1 MTSGK
6 TISENIKKIRAKLD
20 LTQDDLA
27 KKADVNIQCL
37 PKSKVVLLISQAFKL
52 WRRLPKRWAFQL
64 RSYSNNPM
72 AKTIKIFL
80 IDGEPNGLK
89 TAELSNWVS
98 QAIVIPRNKLKE
110 IKQRPECN
118 KPAVYFLIGK
128 GSEDA
133 LLPTVYIGEA
143 ENLWNRLSTHD
154 SSKDFWQTAVAFV
167 SKDNNLTKA
176 HVRYLE
182 SRCLTIATQAKR
194 FNLENGTVSALPSFS
209 EADIA
214 EMEEFLENLK
224 LLLSAIGY
232 PILQEVI
239 SKEQK
244 NVSDPL
250 FNCKGK
256 GALATGSMTNDGF
269 VVYKDSTVTADFSK
283 AVIDRN

>member
-1 MTSGK
+1 
-6 TISENIKKIRAKLD
+6 
-20 LTQDDLA
+20 
-27 KKADVNIQCL
+27 
-37 PKSKVVLLISQAFKL
+37 
-52 WRRLPKRWAFQL
+52 
-64 RSYSNNPM
+64 M

-89 TAELSNWVS
+89 TAELSNWVG

-110 IKQRPECN
+110 IKQRAECN

-128 GSEDA
+128 ENEEA
-133 LLPTVYIGEA
+133 LLQTAYIGEA

-154 SSKDFWQTAVAFV
+154 SSKDFWQTAIAFV

-176 HVRYLE
+176 HVKYLE
-182 SRCLTIATQAKR
+182 SRCLDLAKTAKR
-194 FNLENGTVSALPSFS
+194 FDLDNGKESSLSPLP

-224 LLLSAIGY
+224 LLLSALGY

-244 NVSDPL
+244 NTSDPL
-250 FNCKGK
+250 FICKGK
-256 GALATGSMTNDGF
+256 EALATGRMTNEGF
-269 VVYKDSTVTADFSK
+269 VVYKDSTATTSISS
-283 AVIDRN
+283 AVIERNQRVIEKLISHNYITKQNDSLYVFTKDYVFNSPSAASDIILGNSTSGWKKWKSENGATLEEIYKK